1 MESLKLVTLF
11 LSAFIGFGIGFSIFW
26 CISATSPTTTSMVGA
41 ANKIPLS
48 ILGVIVFSEPL
59 TSNRA
64 MFICIGSI
72 AGVTYAKAKANLA
85 ISLRKN
91 DGDKKGKMNE
101 KVDGFA
107 AEAAQPAIQL
117 IQVTSND
124 RSSS

>member
-1 MESLKLVTLF
+1 MRYDAVEPNIYASLNLQ
-11 LSAFIGFGIGFSIFW
+11 
-26 CISATSPTTTSMVGA
+26 
-41 ANKIPLS
+41 
-48 ILGVIVFSEPL
+48 
-59 TSNRA
+59 
-64 MFICIGSI
+64 
-72 AGVTYAKAKANLA
+72 ANLA